1 MNLSFHK
8 FNRKLNEK
16 RYQINYKNLSVKMR
30 KAVQDVY
37 DTINETHDPIVA
49 KIDGIIKDVA
59 KNHDVKVSDIENY
72 FDNELIK

>member
-1 MNLSFHK
+1 M
-8 FNRKLNEK
+8 
-16 RYQINYKNLSVKMR
+16 NYKNLSVRMR
-30 KAVQDVY
+30 NAVQDVY

>member
-8 FNRKLNEK
+8 FNKKLNEK
-16 RYQINYKNLSVKMR
+16 RYQINYKNLSIKMR
-30 KAVQDVY
+30 NAVQDVY